1 MVRVGDPAH
10 FRLAGGLRRRAGLD
24 RESVL
29 GEGNR
34 PSWRGGGFTI
44 RHQPGMMAD
53 ERKRGRVW
61 DGDLVKRLAGADV
74 VAQAE
79 GGFF

>member
-24 RESVL
+24 GKSVL

-34 PSWRGGGFTI
+34 PSRRGGWFAI
-44 RHQPGMMAD
+44 RHEPGMMAD
-53 ERKRGRVW
+53 ERKRGGVR
-61 DGDLVKRLAGADV
+61 DGDFVKRLAGADV

-79 GGFF
+79 GGIF